1 MYHCWNIGLGKRGED
16 VALFFS
22 VLCSPEGICLVY
34 LLIANL
40 LISHS
45 VKVSFII
52 AVDAMVPNAARHSLV
67 QSSVLLRAWNACNS
81 SEVAEDVNPELLNSL
96 ALCFFLCSCP
106 KQLPVRSADVLTPSS
121 ARSSGA
127 GELSVGRKTVKKL
140 LSCVT
145 HTAPAEFRYL
155 KHTCSGNKRCLPVL
169 QHRGGCLAGRE
180 LGRVEKTG
188 RARSLAQ

>member
-1 MYHCWNIGLGKRGED
+1 M
-16 VALFFS
+16 
-22 VLCSPEGICLVY
+22 LCSPEGICLVY

-40 LISHS
+40 ISHS
-45 VKVSFII
+45 VKASFII
-52 AVDAMVPNAARHSLV
+52 AVDATVPNAAWHSLL

-81 SEVAEDVNPELLNSL
+81 SEVAEYVNPELLNSL
-96 ALCFFLCSCP
+96 ALCFNLCGCP
-106 KQLPVRSADVLTPSS
+106 KQLPVLSAEVLTPPS

-127 GELSVGRKTVKKL
+127 GELSIERKTVKKL

-145 HTAPAEFRYL
+145 HSAPAESRYL
-155 KHTCSGNKRCLPVL
+155 KHAWSVLTKAAFLCSSRM
-169 QHRGGCLAGRE
+169 QRGGCLAGWE